1 MSFTTQWVRRGSYWF
16 TMRFAIQILM
26 CSLEFDI
33 LKKSLARPYS
43 KLLVYKVYK
52 EKIKSMKCGYNLF
65 FFRII
70 VETM

>member
-1 MSFTTQWVRRGSYWF
+1 
-16 TMRFAIQILM
+16 M